1 MPDRLPLVSFAW
13 FANSCV
19 GYFHR
24 ERSKTVPAPNGSG
37 WRILCDNLTGAEPMN

>member
-19 GYFHR
+19 EYFHR
-24 ERSKTVPAPNGSG
+24 ERSKTAPTQTVPAGVLRATTS
-37 WRILCDNLTGAEPMN
+37 RVQNL